1 MATTFEK
8 IQTLLGRV
16 KKNKEHKF
24 YAESTLDDG
33 RVIVT
38 EEDALDIGVVVQVL
52 EADGTSYP
60 LEEGEYILADGTPLV
75 ITGDGVV
82 ANMGGGD
89 KPTGAIKRKKDKKIA
104 DEKRR
109 AEESERK
116 AKDAEKKKPADKP
129 RIPAIDDIKRK
140 EEERRKAEDEKKK
153 IDSPL
158 PPKDGEK
165 APPKEAEKRK
175 FETIEEEVY
184 EEFEEIVDEDRA
196 KEIIEF
202 ISTKLEE
209 YIEEV
214 EEEEEEIVEMEN
226 EKVEFSSVVGDLM
239 TRIDELETKLSNIE
253 KSPAEEGI
261 TLNPAGTDYSFSKPK
276 DVYNNKIS
284 KSDVLNMTTSE
295 RAKFM
300 IQNKLTRI

>member
-38 EEDALDIGVVVQVL
+38 EDDALDVGVVVQVL
-52 EADGTSYP
+52 ENDGTSYP
-60 LEEGEYILADGTPLV
+60 LEEGEYVLADGTVLV

-82 ANMGGGD
+82 ASMGGAEGD
-89 KPTGAIKRKKDKKIA
+89 VPSGAIKRKKDKKIA
-104 DEKRR
+104 
-109 AEESERK
+109 EEK
-116 AKDAEKKKPADKP
+116 AKDVEKKKPAEKS
-129 RIPAIDDIKRK
+129 RIPGK
-140 EEERRKAEDEKKK
+140 
-153 IDSPL
+153 DSPL
-158 PPKDGEK
+158 PPRDAEK
-165 APPKEAEKRK
+165 APPKEAEKKK

-184 EEFEEIVDEDRA
+184 EEFEEIKDEERA

-209 YIEEV
+209 YIEETE
-214 EEEEEEIVEMEN
+214 EEEEEEIIEMEN

-276 DVYNNKIS
+276 DIFQKVTKQ
-284 KSDVLNMTTSE
+284 DVLNMTTSE